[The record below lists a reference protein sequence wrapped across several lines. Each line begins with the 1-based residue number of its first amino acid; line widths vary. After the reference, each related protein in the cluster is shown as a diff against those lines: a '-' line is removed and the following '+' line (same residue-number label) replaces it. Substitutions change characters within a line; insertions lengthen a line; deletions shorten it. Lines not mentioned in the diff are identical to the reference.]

1 MTNKYDVLLLEEM
14 GKENKYF
21 PIDTIKAEAALIHDD
36 WRQKFKR
43 ILNKGFKQLDGS
55 IEIPIHVLNFD
66 EKELINRYT
75 QSKKTSDGF
84 EVYYIQSAL
93 VKYHKQ
99 VIADDY
105 DQLSAE
111 QQHINDRLA
120 YYKLSQLET
129 DKSCAN
135 DSLINKITSGI
146 ARNEYLDTVQN
157 IWHAIVLEVQ

>member
-1 MTNKYDVLLLEEM
+1 MSNKYDVLLLEEM
-14 GKENKYF
+14 SKEDKYF
-21 PIDTIKAEAALIHDD
+21 PIDTIKTEAALIHDE

-55 IEIPIHVLNFD
+55 VEIPIHVLNFD
-66 EKELINRYT
+66 EKELIDRYT

-84 EVYYIQSAL
+84 EVYYMQSAL

-105 DQLSAE
+105 DQLTAE

-120 YYKLSQLET
+120 YYKLIKLEAG
-129 DKSCAN
+129 KSCAN
-135 DSLINKITSGI
+135 DSLINKITNGI

-157 IWHAIVLEVQ
+157 I